1 MVRVVG
7 HVRVVPDMPFMG
19 LRFMKKILV
28 KETGQAQK
36 LEMMV
41 AFREFKD
48 NFVKRKEYLTF

>member
-28 KETGQAQK
+28 KETGHAQK
-36 LEMMV
+36 QEMMV
-41 AFREFKD
+41 ALCRFKD
-48 NFVKRKEYLTF
+48 NFVKRKEYFTF